1 MKGKEKCEFL
11 KEIRKNM
18 AEANGIPYVPRE
30 CDFEGECS
38 GTCPFCEKEA
48 ADLLAALKE
57 KELKGEEI
65 KKDEFSTLL
74 LEKGCME
81 FDDAYKALV
90 AEIEKVKEMMEPVG
104 VIRYDD
110 EYLERLKKEEEEI
123 ERIHREQM
131 TPLMGDI
138 DFEHADELRKRGNTS
153 WILDEEYKN
162 EEEEI
167 KREMEVRKRKEKSL
181 VNKVLLRIKNLF
193 DSPLKGYVEYDK

>member
-1 MKGKEKCEFL
+1 MAGKEKCEFL

-18 AEANGIPYVPRE
+18 AEANGIPYEPRE
-30 CDFEGECS
+30 CNFEGECS

-57 KELKGEEI
+57 KESKGEEI

-90 AEIEKVKEMMEPVG
+90 TEIELFKKKTETVG
-104 VIRYDD
+104 RIRCDD
-110 EYLERLKKEEEEI
+110 EYIERLKKEEEEI
-123 ERIHREQM
+123 ERVNREQM

-138 DFEHADELRKRGNTS
+138 PSPYDEKIRKEWEEERQRKNRENSFINKKLKPLIKWLKGTGLQGL
-153 WILDEEYKN
+153 IDEE
-162 EEEEI
+162 I
-167 KREMEVRKRKEKSL
+167 
-181 VNKVLLRIKNLF
+181 
-193 DSPLKGYVEYDK
+193 